1 MPPVGPPVAAAS
13 ERVADQ
19 QAGEFEA
26 PLASLRSR
34 TGHAKL
40 WLVRCIIIDD
50 SEQFLA
56 SASRLLGSQGME
68 VLACAS
74 SGASALQLAGKLG
87 PDVALVDVELG
98 EEDGIELS
106 HRFASHAPGTRVVLI
121 SSYARDD
128 LAALIAH
135 SPAAGFLS
143 KRDLGAAAIARVL
156 G

>member
-1 MPPVGPPVAAAS
+1 
-13 ERVADQ
+13 
-19 QAGEFEA
+19 
-26 PLASLRSR
+26 
-34 TGHAKL
+34 
-40 WLVRCIIIDD
+40 VRCIIVDD
-50 SEQFLA
+50 SEEFLA
-56 SASRLLGSQGME
+56 SASRLLGSQGMD

-74 SGASALQLAGKLG
+74 SGASALQLAGTLG

-106 HRFASHAPGTRVVLI
+106 QEFASHAPGTRVVLI

-128 LAALIAH
+128 LQELIAH

-143 KRDLGAAAIARVL
+143 KTDLGVAAIVRLL